1 MTADAPMCVLLVE
14 DDASYA
20 ALIAAELRGAAIDL
34 HQAGSLAAAASE
46 IPRRSFD
53 AILLD
58 LGLPDSSGIDLAR
71 EALARFA
78 GLRVVLATGYQEGEA
93 GSASGSWIRLPKP
106 YHSADLQRVL
116 STIL

>member
-58 LGLPDSSGIDLAR
+58 LGLPDSSGIDTVR
-71 EALARFA
+71 RMHEAA
-78 GLRVVLATGYQEGEA
+78 GAVPIVVLTANDDETL
-93 GSASGSWIRLPKP
+93 S
-106 YHSADLQRVL
+106 VL
-116 STIL
+116 SMQRGAQDHLLKSDADASALV